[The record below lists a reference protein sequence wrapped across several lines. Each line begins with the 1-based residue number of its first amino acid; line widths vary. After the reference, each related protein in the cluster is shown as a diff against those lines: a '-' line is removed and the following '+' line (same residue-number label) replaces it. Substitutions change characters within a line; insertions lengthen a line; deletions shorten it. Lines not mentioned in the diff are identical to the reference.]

1 MSRRIWSIPSAGW
14 RICCRR
20 EPALE
25 NEYTR
30 LVGWEGNLPALKAV
44 EEVFR
49 PVSSLWRGLGEIGES
64 GYGLKE
70 EFAPWDAAR
79 RFGFS
84 ERRGAEPPGC
94 RCGQVIR
101 GVCSPEQCPLFG
113 GGLHPFGS
121 RGALH
126 GLRGRGLRRRIPLR
140 QGVRKIWK
148 QRRAV
153 KGCKAAKKPLGGA
166 WNMEEMDRDEIITL
180 DYGSGGLKTSR
191 LIQSV
196 LVPALRNPALEELGD
211 GAVLENRGSPLV
223 FSTDSFVVS
232 PWRFPGGDIGKLAV
246 CGTVNDICMAGGE
259 PLYLSLACIIEEG
272 FSMEDFRQVV
282 RSIGETA
289 RLAGVQVV
297 TGDTKVVE
305 RGKGDGLYINTSG
318 VGFRRKECASPG
330 FSPRAMRPGDD
341 VIVSGTVGC
350 HGAAVMMARGDLPC
364 QGPFVPTACPFTG

>member
-1 MSRRIWSIPSAGW
+1 
-14 RICCRR
+14 
-20 EPALE
+20 
-25 NEYTR
+25 
-30 LVGWEGNLPALKAV
+30 
-44 EEVFR
+44 
-49 PVSSLWRGLGEIGES
+49 
-64 GYGLKE
+64 
-70 EFAPWDAAR
+70 
-79 RFGFS
+79 
-84 ERRGAEPPGC
+84 
-94 RCGQVIR
+94 
-101 GVCSPEQCPLFG
+101 
-113 GGLHPFGS
+113 
-121 RGALH
+121 
-126 GLRGRGLRRRIPLR
+126 
-140 QGVRKIWK
+140 
-148 QRRAV
+148 
-153 KGCKAAKKPLGGA
+153 
-166 WNMEEMDRDEIITL
+166 MEEMDRDEIITL

-364 QGPFVPTACPFTG
+364 QGPLRSDCMPLHRLSAAVLQAGAGGVRLMRDPTRGGVATTLNEFVEGTPLSIELEEDIPVEPAVEAACELLGLDPLYCACEGRLLAVCAHESTPAVLEALRSTEGGEKAAVIGRVTEERPGRVVLRTALGGSRIL